1 MSKIA
6 YELAR
11 NIPWLDEV
19 SSINTIIFTL
29 LFIAIVIGIL
39 RMKKSK
45 VDEYKRFP
53 LEFRVIRKIIQ
64 IINPLM
70 RIMM

>member
-19 SSINTIIFTL
+19 SSINTVIFTL

-39 RMKKSK
+39 RMKKAK
-45 VDEYKRFP
+45 VEEYKRLP
-53 LEFRVIRKIIQ
+53 LEDDE
-64 IINPLM
+64 NSLND
-70 RIMM
+70 

>member
-29 LFIAIVIGIL
+29 LFTAIVIGIL

-45 VDEYKRFP
+45 VEEYKRFP
-53 LEFRVIRKIIQ
+53 LEDD
-64 IINPLM
+64 
-70 RIMM
+70 

>member
-6 YELAR
+6 YELSK

-19 SSINTIIFTL
+19 SSINTVIFSL

-45 VDEYKRFP
+45 VEEYKKFP
-53 LEFRVIRKIIQ
+53 LEDD
-64 IINPLM
+64 
-70 RIMM
+70 

>member
-6 YELAR
+6 YELAK

-29 LFIAIVIGIL
+29 LFVAIVVGIL
-39 RMKKSK
+39 KMKKAK
-45 VDEYKRFP
+45 VEEYKRLP
-53 LEFRVIRKIIQ
+53 LED
-64 IINPLM
+64 NESSLNN
-70 RIMM
+70 